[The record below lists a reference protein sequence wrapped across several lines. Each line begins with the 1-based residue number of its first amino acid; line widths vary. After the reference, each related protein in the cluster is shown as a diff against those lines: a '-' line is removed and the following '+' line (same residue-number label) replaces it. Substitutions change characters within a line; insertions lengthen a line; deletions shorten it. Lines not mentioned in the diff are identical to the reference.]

1 MYLSGRYQLRV
12 KSYELRVIV
21 ETRHAASP
29 GRHDT
34 GDGRPAG
41 AEEHGRG
48 EKNVK
53 FSVRHNFILK
63 VELLMAKIT
72 DCSTYKGAYD
82 AGIRIHPCGHISD
95 LCKHKHTTLGAD
107 TAEYTE
113 FCPLLPECRGR
124 RIEDEALPE
133 LGQGRRQSR
142 EQEKAEPRPSS
153 WSGFGVDA
161 LLWIFLSRDVRAR
174 GVRQATVCFLSTKSR
189 PRYFSRTSGSLA
201 RSSGLPCSRME
212 PS

>member
-1 MYLSGRYQLRV
+1 MRRLQAGVRRL
-12 KSYELRVIV
+12 
-21 ETRHAASP
+21 
-29 GRHDT
+29 
-34 GDGRPAG
+34 PAG
-41 AEEHGRG
+41 VRRLPAGVPRATDAPQGRKNTG
-48 EKNVK
+48 GEEKNVK

-133 LGQGRRQSR
+133 LGQRRRQSR
-142 EQEKAEPRPSS
+142 EQEKAEPRP
-153 WSGFGVDA
+153 
-161 LLWIFLSRDVRAR
+161 
-174 GVRQATVCFLSTKSR
+174 
-189 PRYFSRTSGSLA
+189 
-201 RSSGLPCSRME
+201 
-212 PS
+212 

>member
-1 MYLSGRYQLRV
+1 MLRF
-12 KSYELRVIV
+12 
-21 ETRHAASP
+21 
-29 GRHDT
+29 
-34 GDGRPAG
+34 PAG
-41 AEEHGRG
+41 MPRLPAGVLRLPAGVPRTTDAPQGRKNMG
-48 EKNVK
+48 GEEKNVK

-153 WSGFGVDA
+153 WSGFGVDT

>member
-1 MYLSGRYQLRV
+1 MPRL
-12 KSYELRVIV
+12 
-21 ETRHAASP
+21 
-29 GRHDT
+29 
-34 GDGRPAG
+34 PAG
-41 AEEHGRG
+41 MRRLPAGVPRATDALQGRKNTG
-48 EKNVK
+48 GEEKNVK

-133 LGQGRRQSR
+133 LGQRRRQSR

-153 WSGFGVDA
+153 WSGFGVDTLLRIVFVVAGRPPA
-161 LLWIFLSRDVRAR
+161 LR
-174 GVRQATVCFLSTKSR
+174 GGRQATVCFLSTKSR

>member
-12 KSYELRVIV
+12 KSYCRDAACCVSRRACQGRRTPRRGGR
-21 ETRHAASP
+21 TRA
-29 GRHDT
+29 GRK
-34 GDGRPAG
+34 
-41 AEEHGRG
+41 
-48 EKNVK
+48 KNVN